1 VSARLGSAGAERPR
15 TLTAAAGLEAA
26 EGLAALAFGLFVGWE
41 TIAGKPVV
49 EVGGAVGVAVLALLG
64 GAGMLAVARGLLRVR
79 RWGGAPAVVTQ
90 LLALFIA
97 WNLFQSDQLAYGV
110 PLAACAAVAGILLLS
125 PPSTQALYEKS
136 R

>member
-1 VSARLGSAGAERPR
+1 VSIRPR

-26 EGLAALAFGLFVGWE
+26 EGVAALAFGLFVGWE
-41 TIAGKPVV
+41 TLVGSPL
-49 EVGGAVGVAVLALLG
+49 ETGGAVGVTVLAVLG

-79 RWGGAPAVVTQ
+79 RWGGAPALVTQ

-97 WNLFQSDQLAYGV
+97 WNLVRSDQFAYGL
-110 PLAACAAVAGILLLS
+110 PLAACALAAGILLLS
-125 PPSTQALYEKS
+125 RPTTQALYQEDL

>member
-1 VSARLGSAGAERPR
+1 VLG
-15 TLTAAAGLEAA
+15 
-26 EGLAALAFGLFVGWE
+26 GLA
-41 TIAGKPVV
+41 
-49 EVGGAVGVAVLALLG
+49 
-64 GAGMLAVARGLLRVR
+64 MLAVARGLLRVR

-110 PLAACAAVAGILLLS
+110 PLAACALIAAVLVLS
-125 PPSTQALYEKS
+125 PPSTQALYDDS

>member
-1 VSARLGSAGAERPR
+1 MSSRLAFARPR

-26 EGLAALAFGLFVGWE
+26 EGIAALAFGIFVGWE
-41 TIAGKPVV
+41 TAVGKPVV
-49 EVGGAVGVAVLALLG
+49 ETGGAIGVTVMALLG
-64 GAGMLAVARGLLRVR
+64 AAGMLAVASGLLHVR

-97 WNLFQSDQLAYGV
+97 WNLVQSDQLAYGV
-110 PLAACAAVAGILLLS
+110 PLAACAILAAALLLS
-125 PPSTQALYEKS
+125 PPSTHALYQDS